1 MSAET
6 IGALSRRH
14 FLKAGAAAGV
24 AVKVSSLAPPARAQ
38 LAETG
43 LSAGSP
49 WTAPGRPRYRLDAV
63 AKVTG
68 AKTFSRD
75 YRARDLAGWPDGQA
89 HAFLVAAT
97 RADRR
102 FTGLDLSR
110 LPASLQ
116 PDRIVRH
123 DDLVADG
130 VSVPHADF
138 FGDWFLVPQGETPR
152 LLGQPVAILIYDDFP
167 RFAAAKR
174 ALRFADDVVRYGAE
188 TGPRPPAHYGASRW
202 VRIEGDAPDAPDRF
216 SPFEQS
222 PIFAGFSGDEP
233 AWPEAGDDGPVARGM
248 AAAAAIA
255 AEIDGA
261 GADALVM
268 RRTYRS
274 QSTDASAMEADNGNV
289 WYDPATGTLRLMM
302 ATQSPY

>member
-1 MSAET
+1 M
-6 IGALSRRH
+6 
-14 FLKAGAAAGV
+14 
-24 AVKVSSLAPPARAQ
+24 
-38 LAETG
+38 
-43 LSAGSP
+43 
-49 WTAPGRPRYRLDAV
+49 
-63 AKVTG
+63 
-68 AKTFSRD
+68 
-75 YRARDLAGWPDGQA
+75 
-89 HAFLVAAT
+89 
-97 RADRR
+97 
-102 FTGLDLSR
+102 
-110 LPASLQ
+110 
-116 PDRIVRH
+116 
-123 DDLVADG
+123 ADG

-302 ATQSPY
+302 ATQSPYDVAEAAAALV